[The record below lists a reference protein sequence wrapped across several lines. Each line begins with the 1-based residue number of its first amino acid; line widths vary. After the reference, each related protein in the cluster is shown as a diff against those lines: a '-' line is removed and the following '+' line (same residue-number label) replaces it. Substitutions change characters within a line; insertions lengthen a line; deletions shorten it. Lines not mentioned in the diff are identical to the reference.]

1 MLYKARNLYQTVVL
15 TGNAWYNHNNS
26 SLKFVYGAQLNEKA
40 RKSFTFW
47 FALVGIIG
55 VILNVTGFDDVGLF
69 IGFNPVLNVLSG
81 SKACCDVINSVSHLW
96 YILSMITMIV
106 YGLVIDALKSLIRK
120 K

>member
-1 MLYKARNLYQTVVL
+1 MKK
-15 TGNAWYNHNNS
+15 S
-26 SLKFVYGAQLNEKA
+26 I
-40 RKSFTFW
+40 KSFTFW

-69 IGFNPVLNVLSG
+69 IGFNLILNVLSG
-81 SKACCDVINSVSHLW
+81 PKVCCDVINSVPYLW

-120 K
+120 NDGSV